1 MISAIIT
8 GISIGFL
15 VVLCVFLM
23 VECWSLKMDL
33 DNEKCHREINEK
45 ILEQYRKN
53 YLESYEDARQWE
65 KKYNR
70 LLKNFQKYID
80 EHGNKKHHQRNCY
93 SSTVKGITDE
103 QLEQII
109 QELRE
114 YWEENIYQKNPPV
127 NHDILPKAEKE
138 QLEKWKNGEIK
149 LSLDFDDERQHW
161 TSNNKR
167 NTYKRW

>member
-33 DNEKCHREINEK
+33 DNERSLREIKEK
-45 ILEQYRKN
+45 ILEQYRTD
-53 YLESYEDARQWE
+53 YLESYDDARQWE
-65 KKYNR
+65 KKYNQ

-80 EHGNKKHHQRNCY
+80 ERGNQKHPQSNCY

-103 QLEQII
+103 QLEQVI

-114 YWEENIYQKNPPV
+114 YWEENIYQKNPPT
-127 NHDILPKAEKE
+127 NNDLLPKAEKE
-138 QLEKWKNGEIK
+138 QLEKLKNGEIK
-149 LSLDFDDERQHW
+149 LSLDFDDGKQHW
-161 TSNNKR
+161 ARHSSDGRIGK
-167 NTYKRW
+167 

>member
-8 GISIGFL
+8 GGSIGFL

-33 DNEKCHREINEK
+33 DNEKRLREFTDERLNQCMER
-45 ILEQYRKN
+45 YRK
-53 YLESYEDARQWE
+53 SYNDARQWE

-80 EHGNKKHHQRNCY
+80 EHGNQKHHQSNCY
-93 SSTVKGITDE
+93 SPTVKGITDE
-103 QLEQII
+103 QLEQVK

-114 YWEENIYQKNPPV
+114 YWEENIYQKNPPT
-127 NHDILPKAEKE
+127 NHNLLPKAEKE
-138 QLEKWKNGEIK
+138 QLEKIKNGELK
-149 LSLDFDDERQHW
+149 LSLDFDDGKQHW